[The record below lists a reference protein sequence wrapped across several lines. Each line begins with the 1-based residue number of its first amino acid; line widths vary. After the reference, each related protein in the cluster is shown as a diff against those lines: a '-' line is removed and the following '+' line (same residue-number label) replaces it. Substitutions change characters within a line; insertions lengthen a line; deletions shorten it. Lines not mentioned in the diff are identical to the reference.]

1 MAIGQSKH
9 AIGTFSSRQAAQQA
23 LYQLRESGL
32 SLDKVSVITKDAN
45 RNRNADI
52 KDRIGN
58 KAGDVGTMG
67 AIAGGTAGTML
78 GLVEGLVVLLI
89 PGVDPTLA
97 IGTVLANTL
106 LAGGI
111 GATGGALM
119 GGLIGW
125 GIPAQRARFYRDRL
139 SQGYYLIIVEGT
151 EYDLRRAEPIFA
163 AQGLQDWSIY
173 DAPQSSA

>member
-23 LYQLRESGL
+23 LYQLREAGI
-32 SLDKVSVITKDAN
+32 SLDKVSVITKDVN
-45 RNRNADI
+45 RHQGVNI
-52 KDRIGN
+52 KGQIGN

-67 AIAGGTAGTML
+67 AITGTTAGTML

-89 PGVDPTLA
+89 PGVGPTLA
-97 IGTVLANTL
+97 TGTVLANTL

-125 GIPAQRARFYRDRL
+125 GIPAERARFYRDRL
-139 SQGYYLIIVEGT
+139 SQGHYLVIVEGT
-151 EYDLRRAEPIFA
+151 EYDLRCAEPIFA
-163 AQGLQDWSIY
+163 AQDVQDWSIY
-173 DAPQSSA
+173 DAPQSSG